1 MPIVMRMCVLL
12 SCLLANLVMAG
23 PTLAVAPCMGD
34 QKAAHYSMYLV
45 PRLVDTELFR
55 DWAPFLERLGRESH
69 VCFELQIP
77 ASIPSFEKALLSG
90 TPDFAYMN
98 PFHLVM
104 VGKSPGYVP
113 LVRDDKEKLTGLLVV
128 RKDSPIR
135 QLSQLQGATVAFPA
149 PNAYAASLLI
159 RSSLDKL
166 HIDIEPLY
174 VGSHSN
180 VFRAVALG
188 QATAGGAASIALEQ
202 EPVALRAVLRVL
214 YTTRTYKAPPFAA
227 SQRVPE
233 VVRQRVT
240 GVFLHLMA
248 DESGR
253 ALLRAIQIPTP
264 VRADYDRDYGE
275 LEQLGLMSLVRQ
287 D

>member
-1 MPIVMRMCVLL
+1 MPIAMRMCVLL
-12 SCLLANLVMAG
+12 SCLLANLGMAG
-23 PTLAVAPCMGD
+23 PALAVAPCMGD

-55 DWAPFLERLGRESH
+55 DWAPFLERLGTESQ
-69 VCFELQIP
+69 VCFELHIP

-135 QLSQLQGATVAFPA
+135 QLSQLQGGTVAFPA

-159 RSSLDKL
+159 RAALDKS
-166 HIDIEPLY
+166 HIAIEPDY

-188 QATAGGAASIALEQ
+188 QAAAGGASSTALEQ
-202 EPVALRAVLRVL
+202 EPEALRAVLRVL
-214 YTTRTYKAPPFAA
+214 YITPAYNSHPFTA

-240 GVFLHLMA
+240 GAFLHLMA
-248 DESGR
+248 DASGR
-253 ALLRAIQIPTP
+253 ALLRAIQMSTP
-264 VRADYDRDYGE
+264 VRADYERDYRE
-275 LEQLGLMSLVRQ
+275 LEQLGLMRFVRQ